1 MSRLEMKDIKYTCP
15 KCSHETKFQSA
26 PFFVTCS
33 ECGTIILPPNLV
45 HAEMIFEFEHDDH
58 TVSGLLDD

>member
-1 MSRLEMKDIKYTCP
+1 MCEYISK
-15 KCSHETKFQSA
+15 QASA

-33 ECGTIILPPNLV
+33 ECGTVILPPNPV
-45 HAEMIFEFEHDDH
+45 HIEMIFGFRYDDH